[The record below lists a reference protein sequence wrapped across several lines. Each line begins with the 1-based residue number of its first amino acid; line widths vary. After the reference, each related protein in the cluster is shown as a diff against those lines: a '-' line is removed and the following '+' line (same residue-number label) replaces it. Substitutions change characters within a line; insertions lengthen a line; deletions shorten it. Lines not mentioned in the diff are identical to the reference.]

1 MATETAHEFEIDSSA
16 HASAAADTARVESA
30 DALGSEWDTFVDAC
44 PEASGWHRSAWLE
57 VIEQEFGHECRR
69 WTLRGADGRLCGV
82 LPVVRLRSR
91 LFGDFGVSLP
101 FVNSGGALAS
111 TQAARV
117 ALMEAAS
124 EDARRAG
131 MSHIEFRDREP
142 LDGPWEVRTDKVIM
156 SRPLPAD
163 SESLWRD
170 LTTKQRTRIRRAQK
184 HEGISLA
191 HGRLDLLDEFYQV
204 FARNMRDLGTPVY
217 SRALFRAVL
226 DRFPQAFI
234 VVVRHNDRP
243 VAAGF
248 LFEHGERLEIP
259 WASALREYN
268 PWGVNMLLYWRCLE
282 RATEC
287 GYREFD
293 FGRSSVDSGTYRF
306 KQQWG
311 ATPSP
316 CYWHYWLAPGQ
327 DMPGLTPDNPRFR
340 LAINAWQRL
349 PLAIA
354 NRLGP
359 PIVKN
364 LP

>member
-1 MATETAHEFEIDSSA
+1 MATETASEIELG
-16 HASAAADTARVESA
+16 AAASCSADAARVESA
-30 DALGSEWDTFVDAC
+30 DALGAEWDAFVDSC
-44 PEASGWHRSAWLE
+44 PDASGWHANAWIE
-57 VIEQEFGHECRR
+57 VIERVFGHECRR
-69 WTLRGADGRLCGV
+69 WALRDETGALCGV

-101 FVNSGGALAS
+101 FVNYGGALAR
-111 TQAARV
+111 TQGTRA

-124 EDARRAG
+124 EHAGRAG
-131 MSHIEFRDREP
+131 MSHVEFRDREP
-142 LDGPWEVRTDKVIM
+142 LDASWPAVRTDKVIM
-156 SRPLPAD
+156 SRPLPSD
-163 SESLWRD
+163 GESLWHE

-184 HEGISLA
+184 HEGISVYR
-191 HGRLDLLDEFYQV
+191 GREDALDDFYRV

-217 SRALFRAVL
+217 GCALFRAAL
-226 DRFPQAFI
+226 ARFPQAFI
-234 VVVRHNDRP
+234 VVVRHHGRP

-248 LFEHGERLEIP
+248 LCGHRDRLEIP
-259 WASALREYN
+259 WASSLREYN
-268 PWGVNMLLYWRCLE
+268 AWGVNMLLYWRCLE
-282 RATEC
+282 LATER

-311 ATPSP
+311 ASPSP
-316 CYWHYWLAPGQ
+316 CYWHYWLAPGR

-340 LAINAWQRL
+340 WAIGAWQRL
-349 PLAIA
+349 PLALA